1 MTSKTE
7 TNPHNMTKAELKK
20 WANDLCNDWNW
31 NAGIMEIAKELQDQ
45 GIQAES
51 REFEVLTKE
60 FNKFFKNP
68 EMPCIEAV
76 KNILEHNE

>member
-1 MTSKTE
+1 
-7 TNPHNMTKAELKK
+7 MTKAELKK
-20 WANDLCNDWNW
+20 WAADLCEQWNW

-45 GIQAES
+45 DIRSES

-60 FNKFFKNP
+60 FNRFFKNP

-76 KNILEHNE
+76 KHILEYNE

>member
-1 MTSKTE
+1 MKTA
-7 TNPHNMTKAELKK
+7 TNPHNMTKAELRQ
-20 WANDLCNDWNW
+20 WAINLCNDWNW

-45 GIQAES
+45 GIHTES

-60 FNKFFKNP
+60 FNKFFKKP

-76 KNILEHNE
+76 KHILEYNE

>member
-1 MTSKTE
+1 
-7 TNPHNMTKAELKK
+7 MTKAELKQ
-20 WANDLCNDWNW
+20 WAVNLCEQWNW
-31 NAGIMEIAKELQDQ
+31 NAGIVEIAQELQDQ
-45 GIQAES
+45 DIHPES

-76 KNILEHNE
+76 RNILEYQD